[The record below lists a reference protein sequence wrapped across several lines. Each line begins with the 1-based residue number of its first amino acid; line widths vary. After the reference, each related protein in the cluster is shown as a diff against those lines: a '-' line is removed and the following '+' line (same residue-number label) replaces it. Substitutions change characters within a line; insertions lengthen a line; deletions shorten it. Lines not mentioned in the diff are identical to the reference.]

1 MKILV
6 TGGAGFIGSHLIDR
20 LMTEAHEV
28 ICLNNFYTGRK
39 GSVLKWI
46 GYPYF
51 ELIRHEITEPIRLEM
66 GIENQLHWILDVGF
80 REDQSRATQGYCAEN
95 LAVIRHLAVNLLS
108 QEKSAKGGTRAKRLK
123 AGWDDQYLTKI
134 LAQVPPPSRKL

>member
-1 MKILV
+1 MKATHFAAAV
-6 TGGAGFIGSHLIDR
+6 RGH
-20 LMTEAHEV
+20 
-28 ICLNNFYTGRK
+28 
-39 GSVLKWI
+39 W
-46 GYPYF
+46 
-51 ELIRHEITEPIRLEM
+51 

-108 QEKSAKGGTRAKRLK
+108 QEQSAKGGTHAKRLK

-134 LAQVPPPSRKL
+134 LAQLPTPSHKL